1 MSSCVCKSYPG
12 YVLTVGSSGSN
23 VADVQYYL
31 NAIKTRYAQIP
42 AVTVDGQYGSAT
54 QNSVRIFQQIKGLGV
69 DGKVGWA
76 TWKAFCQ
83 ELCVNPVKPVA
94 KPYPG
99 RSYSLGSTGN
109 PVRDIQ
115 HYLSVVATRYPIV
128 QRESVDGTF
137 GNSTKYSVQ
146 LFQEAFG
153 LPADGLVS
161 RTTWNQPVS
170 VFTTVDPP
178 VAHLST

>member
-1 MSSCVCKSYPG
+1 MR
-12 YVLTVGSSGSN
+12 T
-23 VADVQYYL
+23 
-31 NAIKTRYAQIP
+31 
-42 AVTVDGQYGSAT
+42 
-54 QNSVRIFQQIKGLGV
+54 FQQIKGLGV

-153 LPADGLVS
+153 LPADGIVG
-161 RTTWNQPVS
+161 RNTWNKLVE
-170 VFTTVDPP
+170 VYNTVDPTVP
-178 VAHLST
+178 DLSI